1 MHTSSHDLFRDIEP
15 SELQPLDRA
24 RIWTDMQGSRI
35 IVKVNL
41 THYDETQ
48 EELSVDLHQFTK
60 YKEVPMSMK
69 NWTIRLHR
77 WRMEQNLYLKSKDK
91 KRCKV
96 QKLVKYISILVENTD
111 RSIQWTNKV

>member
-15 SELQPLDRA
+15 SELHPLDRA